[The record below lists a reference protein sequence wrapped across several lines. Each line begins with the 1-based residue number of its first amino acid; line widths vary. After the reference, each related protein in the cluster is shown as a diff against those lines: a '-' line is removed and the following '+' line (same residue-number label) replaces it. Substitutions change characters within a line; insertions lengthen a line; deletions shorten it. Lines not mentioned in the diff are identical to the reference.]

1 MKLRLQLPLFMAAAL
16 LLMLCAAL
24 FGLLRQQ
31 QALTLY
37 HEDVARHM
45 ENERVTGLLLQ
56 EFKVQAQEWKNVL
69 LRGHTPQDRAR
80 YWQAFEKQ
88 ERDIQAHSQQLL
100 SSLETGTARTL
111 VQQFQQSHQNM
122 GQAYREGL
130 RQFENNGY
138 DPRAGDAHV
147 RGIDREASTLLEQ
160 AAQQIASDSAALSA
174 QAQHMAEQARWLS
187 LGICL
192 LVFAAS
198 LAVSVGY
205 SRRITRPLAQAVAAA
220 NGIAAGDLR
229 QRMQA
234 RGRNEITDLMHAL
247 QGMQTSLS
255 QLVQQVRTD
264 AEHVATASEQIASG
278 NQDLSR
284 RTESQASAL
293 QQSNASMET
302 LASNVRQNADHAQS
316 ALHLSQQASQV
327 ATSGR
332 SSMLGLVETMQ
343 SIQHSSQKIG
353 DIIGVIDGIAFQ
365 TNILALNAA
374 VEAAR
379 AGEQGR
385 GFAVVAGEVR
395 SLAQRSAEAAK
406 EIKQL
411 IALSGERVDAG
422 VRQAGET
429 GSTMT
434 EIEQTIHRVT
444 SLVQEIAQASHTQST
459 GVTEI
464 GSALADID
472 NSTQHNAAL
481 VEEMTAATQSLHT
494 QSQDLLRSA
503 SAFQTNS

>member
-1 MKLRLQLPLFMAAAL
+1 MAAAL

-45 ENERVTGLLLQ
+45 GNERVTGLLLQ
-56 EFKVQAQEWKNVL
+56 QFKVQAQEWKNVL

-100 SSLETGTARTL
+100 SSLEAGTARTL

-192 LVFAAS
+192 LVFAAG

-205 SRRITRPLAQAVAAA
+205 SRRITRPLAQAVA
-220 NGIAAGDLR
+220 
-229 QRMQA
+229 
-234 RGRNEITDLMHAL
+234 
-247 QGMQTSLS
+247 
-255 QLVQQVRTD
+255 
-264 AEHVATASEQIASG
+264 
-278 NQDLSR
+278 
-284 RTESQASAL
+284 
-293 QQSNASMET
+293 
-302 LASNVRQNADHAQS
+302 
-316 ALHLSQQASQV
+316 
-327 ATSGR
+327 
-332 SSMLGLVETMQ
+332 
-343 SIQHSSQKIG
+343 
-353 DIIGVIDGIAFQ
+353 
-365 TNILALNAA
+365 
-374 VEAAR
+374 
-379 AGEQGR
+379 
-385 GFAVVAGEVR
+385 
-395 SLAQRSAEAAK
+395 AAK

-444 SLVQEIAQASHTQST
+444 SLVQEIAQASHAQST